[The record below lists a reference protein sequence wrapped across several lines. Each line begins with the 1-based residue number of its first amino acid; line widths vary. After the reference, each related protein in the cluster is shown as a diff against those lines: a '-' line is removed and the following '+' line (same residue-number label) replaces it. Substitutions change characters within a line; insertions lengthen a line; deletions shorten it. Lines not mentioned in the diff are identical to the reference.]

1 MSTSVKKSRRKLHA
15 KPALLI
21 PTAQV
26 DSPRTALRRCL
37 RAWQRVIDSDFAE
50 SYDDVSPSARVNAAH
65 AWCEAMPMLD
75 GPQGVRCYLACVAHG
90 LLIGAIP
97 PNLAGHLLYAAQVAQ
112 SSAALKSVANA
123 RESVVSPSLPPKIAP
138 PTPAPPQK
146 EGFIPTSSLAEN

>member
-1 MSTSVKKSRRKLHA
+1 MPLLRIPRPSGLSKSSDTNTQCPSRSAGNFLVLRHNRRMSTSVKKSRRKLHA

-90 LLIGAIP
+90 LLIGAIWP
-97 PNLAGHLLYAAQVAQ
+97 DICSMPHR
-112 SSAALKSVANA
+112 SRK
-123 RESVVSPSLPPKIAP
+123 AP
-138 PTPAPPQK
+138 PP
-146 EGFIPTSSLAEN
+146 